1 MVGRDPDLTNQLS
14 LMSGLLIS
22 EELEGCPLNVPHWLS
37 KHWTHWPP
45 CLLSIFREKEI
56 LMEILRH
63 WFGLSGMEDRPVSLG
78 TCEVP
83 TVQYQ

>member
-1 MVGRDPDLTNQLS
+1 MAGRDLDLTNQLS

-22 EELEGCPLNVPHWLS
+22 EELEGCPLRVLHWSS
-37 KHWTHWPP
+37 KHRTLWLPW
-45 CLLSIFREKEI
+45 LLSTFREQEV

-83 TVQYQ
+83 RVQYQ